1 MEKFYY
7 ELKITPKKYYELY
20 LDLISSLTP
29 EAIEE
34 LDGTI
39 IVRSETSLD
48 DIVDGINL
56 FTQALQS
63 NKDETIICDIE
74 LLEKE
79 NEDWIQ
85 KYKDAVEP
93 ITVGKFHIHPSW
105 TQPKD
110 DKLNILI
117 DPALS
122 FGSGHHET
130 TSSCLEAISKY
141 VKKDDTLIDVGSGSG
156 ILAIAATKL
165 GAICDICDTDDFAVK
180 DALENF
186 KANNVLVNNSW
197 VGSALASSKQYNIVV
212 ANIVADVLVM
222 INKDLKKVLLDDGVL
237 ILSGIL
243 TVYEQK
249 VLKKFKE
256 LKTLE
261 IIHKNEWTTLV
272 LKKEN
277 IDE

>member
-1 MEKFYY
+1 MKKFYY
-7 ELKITPKKYYELY
+7 ELKITPKKHYELY

-34 LDGTI
+34 LNGTI
-39 IVRSETSLD
+39 IIRSETSLD
-48 DIVDGINL
+48 DILDGINL
-56 FTQALQS
+56 FTQALQT
-63 NKDETIICDIE
+63 NTDEIILCDTE
-74 LLEKE
+74 LTQKE

-93 ITVGKFHIHPSW
+93 ITIDKFHIHPSW
-105 TQPKD
+105 TEPKS
-110 DKLNILI
+110 DKINILI

-156 ILAIAATKL
+156 ILAIGASKL
-165 GAICDICDTDDFAVK
+165 GAICDICDTDDFAVS

-186 KANNVLVNNSW
+186 KSNNTKVNNSW
-197 VGSALASSKQYNIVV
+197 VGSALATKQTYDIVV

-222 INKDLKKVLLDDGVL
+222 INKDLKKVLKDDGIIV
-237 ILSGIL
+237 LSGIL
-243 TVYEQK
+243 TIYEDK
-249 VLKKFKE
+249 VLKKFKD
-256 LKTLE
+256 LKILE
-261 IIHKNEWTTLV
+261 IIHKNEWSTLV